1 MKKILCLPLI
11 FSTVLFF
18 SCNSV
23 GDKTNSQEVSPTQN
37 EEQNTQSDT
46 ITIQQMQQL
55 PQDTRNEEGNIT
67 HQQATSDD
75 DIREKLKM
83 QAEENWPNDYATQE
97 YWINNQNYFIVFNLS
112 NSLVVSSL
120 NSSS

>member
-1 MKKILCLPLI
+1 
-11 FSTVLFF
+11 
-18 SCNSV
+18 
-23 GDKTNSQEVSPTQN
+23 
-37 EEQNTQSDT
+37 
-46 ITIQQMQQL
+46 MQQL

-97 YWINNQNYFIVFNLS
+97 YWINQEKLFHCFQS
-112 NSLVVSSL
+112 FK
-120 NSSS
+120 

>member
-1 MKKILCLPLI
+1 
-11 FSTVLFF
+11 
-18 SCNSV
+18 
-23 GDKTNSQEVSPTQN
+23 
-37 EEQNTQSDT
+37 
-46 ITIQQMQQL
+46 MQQL

-97 YWINNQNYFIVFNLS
+97 YWINNKNYFIVFNLS
-112 NSLVVSSL
+112 NSLIVSSL

>member
-1 MKKILCLPLI
+1 
-11 FSTVLFF
+11 
-18 SCNSV
+18 
-23 GDKTNSQEVSPTQN
+23 
-37 EEQNTQSDT
+37 
-46 ITIQQMQQL
+46 MQQL

-83 QAEENWPNDYATQE
+83 QAEENGPNDYATQE
-97 YWINNQNYFIVFNLS
+97 YWINNKNYFIVFNLS
-112 NSLVVSSL
+112 NSLIVSSL